1 MFEILVYLFENYYHN
16 DATPAD
22 HDALAEK
29 LTAAGFENEDIHDAL
44 DWLRGLG
51 TPQGDVYPEALELC
65 DGFRGYTADEL
76 AKLSTES
83 RGFLA
88 FLEGARVLTPPLREL
103 IIDRAMAIEDDAV
116 ELDKLKVI
124 TLMVLWAR
132 RGSVDTLILEELL
145 PEGGPRHIH

>member
-1 MFEILVYLFENYYHN
+1 MFEILVYLFENYYH
-16 DATPAD
+16 DAAAPD
-22 HDALAEK
+22 HDAMAEK
-29 LTAAGFENEDIHDAL
+29 LTAAGFENGDIHDAL
-44 DWLRGLG
+44 DWLRGLD
-51 TPQGDVYPEALELC
+51 TPQEDTFARALELC
-65 DGFRGYTADEL
+65 DGFRGWTSDEL

-103 IIDRAMAIEDDAV
+103 IIDRAMALATESV
-116 ELDKLKVI
+116 ELGELKVI

>member
-1 MFEILVYLFENYYHN
+1 MFDIFVYLFENYYHE
-16 DATPAD
+16 ATPD

-29 LTAAGFENEDIHDAL
+29 LTAAGFENGDIHDAL

-51 TPQGDVYPEALELC
+51 APQEDAYPEAFELC
-65 DGFRGYTADEL
+65 DGFRGYTSEEL

-103 IIDRAMAIEDDAV
+103 IIDRAMAIEDDVV
-116 ELDKLKVI
+116 EIDKLKVI

>member
-1 MFEILVYLFENYYHN
+1 MFEILVYLFENYYH
-16 DATPAD
+16 DAAPD

-29 LTAAGFENEDIHDAL
+29 LTAAGFENGDIHDAL

-51 TPQGDVYPEALELC
+51 TPQEDSYPEAFELC
-65 DGFRGYTADEL
+65 DGFRGWTSDEL
-76 AKLSTES
+76 AKLTTES
-83 RGFLA
+83 RGLLA

-103 IIDRAMAIEDDAV
+103 IIDRAMAIDAETV
-116 ELDKLKVI
+116 GLDELKVI